1 MSDFLPAR
9 RPLRGRGWGVSLPGR
24 CSGPFRPI
32 STPGGR
38 CCSLTGLGPR
48 TPVPLP
54 STGTALSG
62 LRRSVLLG
70 RSATPL
76 YPTLKAP
83 ETFHPLGPGPGR
95 AAGPAPSPGPSL
107 RTPGWAAP
115 SPTAARTHPDT
126 HTHLWAAPRPPTL
139 TAWTGSR
146 GAAPFPGL
154 CPHLIARSRA

>member
-154 CPHLIARSRA
+154 CPHLIARSPA